1 MIPKIECAKLT
12 GSLTPI
18 HFQFVYERIRRK
30 AIIERTMTNIM
41 NDKCVMYQILLPSNF
56 FLGNRNLKY
65 LAINIPVVAKNI
77 QENIII
83 IPWDF
88 AFAKDFSS
96 PALICLSTACMQLQ
110 HTFEFKNTKY
120 KYNEI
125 ALRSRLKLFIKVQ

>member
-30 AIIERTMTNIM
+30 AITERIITNIM
-41 NDKCVMYQILLPSNF
+41 NDKWVMYQILLPSNF

-65 LAINIPVVAKNI
+65 LAINIPVVPKNI

-96 PALICLSTACMQLQ
+96 PALIRLSTADKSIGELLLCLLVCNCSTPLNLKIQ
-110 HTFEFKNTKY
+110 NTNTMK
-120 KYNEI
+120 
-125 ALRSRLKLFIKVQ
+125 